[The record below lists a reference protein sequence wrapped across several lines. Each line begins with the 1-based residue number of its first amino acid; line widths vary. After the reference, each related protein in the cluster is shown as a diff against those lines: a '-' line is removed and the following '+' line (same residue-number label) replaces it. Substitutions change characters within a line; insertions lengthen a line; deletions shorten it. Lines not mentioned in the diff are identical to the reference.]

1 MKATEPKSIGEI
13 LNEFLDPAKLD
24 DNINARRLEALW
36 GEVVGPYINRQ
47 TVRRYVARRVLHV
60 IIKSATL
67 RNELMMNRSALVKR
81 LNEATG
87 ADIIDD
93 IAFS

>member
-60 IIKSATL
+60 IIRSATL
-67 RNELMMNRSALVKR
+67 RNELMMNRSLLIKR
-81 LNEATG
+81 INEAVG
-87 ADIIDD
+87 APVITEIV
-93 IAFS
+93 FK